1 MFSELEIPSYLG
13 NQIIEAENHLEG
25 LEKAS
30 LDLISMTW
38 HAFADNKGNC
48 NYKLDS
54 IQYTLDVVRI
64 SSCIQIFHY
73 NPESIEDIHL
83 AHIEPKT
90 RTPKPLSDPYTNDLF
105 WCGLH

>member
-54 IQYTLDVVRI
+54 TQYTYQNIWFFQERLLQK
-64 SSCIQIFHY
+64 C
-73 NPESIEDIHL
+73 ESGQFSL
-83 AHIEPKT
+83 
-90 RTPKPLSDPYTNDLF
+90 
-105 WCGLH
+105 W

>member
-54 IQYTLDVVRI
+54 IQYTYIPEYMVLPRRGVTEVGVG
-64 SSCIQIFHY
+64 SIFLMVKMK
-73 NPESIEDIHL
+73 NS
-83 AHIEPKT
+83 
-90 RTPKPLSDPYTNDLF
+90 
-105 WCGLH
+105 